1 MPLKFDDFK
10 QYLGRG
16 QLASI
21 TVLYVVVI
29 RKMTCGYETNLKL
42 DANLLDRGRV
52 NSIRQ
57 RPRLREPMSGVGKR
71 LRFPSILISNET
83 SPTSYARVDGATT
96 IWVADPAHRKIL
108 DHDGGG
114 KAIRH

>member
-1 MPLKFDDFK
+1 
-10 QYLGRG
+10 
-16 QLASI
+16 
-21 TVLYVVVI
+21 
-29 RKMTCGYETNLKL
+29 
-42 DANLLDRGRV
+42 
-52 NSIRQ
+52 
-57 RPRLREPMSGVGKR
+57 MSGVGKR

-83 SPTSYARVDGATT
+83 SPTSYTRVDGATT